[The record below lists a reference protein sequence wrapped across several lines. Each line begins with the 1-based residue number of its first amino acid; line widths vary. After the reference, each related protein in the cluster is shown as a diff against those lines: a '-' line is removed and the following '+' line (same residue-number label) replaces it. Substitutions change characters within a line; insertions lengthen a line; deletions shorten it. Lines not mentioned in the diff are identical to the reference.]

1 MAEDQESSFK
11 WFLLISFLISWV
23 SFFSGVLYG
32 ILGKH
37 IARDVLFIFGTIG
50 PLIAFLSLMVTYKN
64 KDYNKNFWRRTYYPK
79 IGPKWLIL
87 GTVLLPILLNLS
99 LVLFALIG
107 TGPTLVFGNLL
118 SKNGLFLIFSLIGI
132 LGWYGYAFPVLHK
145 NLQNKLQERKKS
157 FTNKPFKNPE
167 KQKKIKAI
175 LGRIDRFIERIVH
188 TIQNLH
194 HKSASIYTGLIIG
207 VLWSLWQV
215 PIVFISNSYPQSLGV
230 SNFGFW
236 EYFLL
241 IPIQSVTIS
250 WVFSKTEYSTFTVII
265 FFIADITRFF
275 FEISLTFQ
283 IIRFVLWILIA
294 GFFVLNEWVLNVI
307 PIPEKD
313 KNS

>member
-11 WFLLISFLISWV
+11 WFLLISFSISWT

-32 ILGKH
+32 ILGKI

-50 PLIAFLSLMVTYKN
+50 PIIAFLSLMATYKN
-64 KDYNKNFWRRTYYPK
+64 KDYNKDFWRRIYYPK

-99 LVLFALIG
+99 LVLFSLIG

-118 SKNGLFLIFSLIGI
+118 SKNGLFLLFSLIGI
-132 LGWYGYAFPVLHK
+132 LGWYGYAFPLIHK
-145 NLQNKLQERKKS
+145 KISNKLQEWKKQ
-157 FTNKPFKNPE
+157 FTIKPFKNME
-167 KQKKIKAI
+167 K
-175 LGRIDRFIERIVH
+175 L
-188 TIQNLH
+188 T
-194 HKSASIYTGLIIG
+194 SIFAGLIIG

-215 PIVFISNSYPQSLGV
+215 PIVFIFESYPESLGV
-230 SNFGFW
+230 SSFGFW

-250 WVFSKTEYSTFTVII
+250 WVFSKTENSTFTVII
-265 FFIADITRFF
+265 FFLAEITRFF

-294 GFFVLNEWVLNVI
+294 GFFVFNEWGLNLI
-307 PIPEKD
+307 PFLEKD
-313 KNS
+313 K